1 MRADSPDLS
10 VILVNWNTC
19 DLTAAAIESIER
31 QTRDLRYEVIVVDNG
46 TTRDDSVRELPR
58 RFPSIRLISNPR
70 NMGFSVSSN
79 QGIATASGRYILLLN
94 SDTIQT
100 EDALSAAVR
109 YMASHPD
116 VGALGILHR
125 NADAMRSTQ
134 PSAFRFP
141 RPWRD
146 VITPLCLPSERWNV
160 ASLSD
165 DGERDVDWVCGS
177 FLLMR
182 RECLERVGP
191 LDERFFAYDE
201 DIDWC
206 RRAWEAGW
214 KVRFWPGASMIHVGG
229 AARPFMKDKT
239 FVHFRSRLSYIRKH
253 HTWIPASMYYAFMAG
268 RLSLATVWQALR
280 WLAGRARLADVRERW
295 SRQMQFALL
304 RPGQRG
310 GCGRLRAVAGPR
322 SRA

>member
-1 MRADSPDLS
+1 MTAPPDLS
-10 VILVNWNTC
+10 IVLINWNTYA
-19 DLTAAAIESIER
+19 LTAAAIESIER

-46 TTRDDSVRELPR
+46 STRDDSVRELPR

-79 QGIATASGRYILLLN
+79 QGIGAASGRHVLLLN

-109 YMASHPD
+109 YMAAHPD
-116 VGALGILHR
+116 VGALGIAHR
-125 NADAMRSTQ
+125 NADAARSRQ

-141 RPWRD
+141 RPWRE
-146 VITPLCLPSERWNV
+146 VVGPLGLPFANRHV

-165 DGERDVDWVCGS
+165 EGERDVDWVCGS

-182 RECLERVGP
+182 RECLEHVGP

-206 RRAWEAGW
+206 RRAWDAGW
-214 KVRFWPGASMIHVGG
+214 RVRFWSGASMIHVGG

-253 HTWIPASMYYAFMAG
+253 HGVMAAAMYYAFMAG
-268 RLSLATVWQALR
+268 RLSLATGWQALR
-280 WLAGRARLADVRERW
+280 WLAGRARLAEVRERW
-295 SRQMQFALL
+295 SRQRQFALL
-304 RPGQRG
+304 RPGQSG
-310 GCGRLRAVAGPR
+310 G
-322 SRA
+322 